1 MIRKEFA
8 EAYASRFAVSPECT
22 DGLVHEYLSMLI
34 TIDRSK
40 GEMTFRMPKLFKKLR
55 AMLESMGDRARKQG
69 RFCRKERIVR
79 GEVVGSSAGCQ
90 DVVRSPMTYDH
101 SDIYELSSEDNPV
114 VPYDVFDSR
123 RILGLAA
130 YIILGIRPDYAHMA
144 SVVARFTGNKQT
156 DAVIRHTVRLAW
168 YLIDSEEDC
177 VLTYRK
183 SPNGLDLSGMVD
195 ASFAN
200 DPVTKR
206 SYFGYCLRFGG
217 NPIAWRS
224 KLETYVA
231 LSTRD
236 SELMAAV
243 HAVQHILGVRFFLK
257 ELDLLKLGA
266 STVLTDN
273 KASMEGVQNDKNHKG
288 SHYIGYRLSWLREQ
302 VADLLVRF
310 DFVDSKSNVA
320 DIFTKVLAEEDF
332 IRLRA
337 ILLNLQSKA

>member
-1 MIRKEFA
+1 MICSKDPDGQQIQKEFS
-8 EAYASRFAVSPECT
+8 EAYAGRFAVSPECT

-55 AMLESMGDRARKQG
+55 AMLESMGDRARKRG

-90 DVVRSPMTYDH
+90 NVVRSPMTYDH

-130 YIILGIRPDYAHMA
+130 YIILGIRP
-144 SVVARFTGNKQT
+144 
-156 DAVIRHTVRLAW
+156 
-168 YLIDSEEDC
+168 
-177 VLTYRK
+177 
-183 SPNGLDLSGMVD
+183 
-195 ASFAN
+195 
-200 DPVTKR
+200 
-206 SYFGYCLRFGG
+206 
-217 NPIAWRS
+217 
-224 KLETYVA
+224 
-231 LSTRD
+231 
-236 SELMAAV
+236 
-243 HAVQHILGVRFFLK
+243 LGVRFFLK

-288 SHYIGYRLSWLREQ
+288 SHYMGYRLSWLREQ

-337 ILLNLQSKA
+337 ILLNLQSKV